1 MQMTDRKIAKFQLHN
16 HHHQHSDPH
25 FYRMDD
31 LPVTPTT
38 VIKHWGD
45 DLSKA
50 EESNIYRLQLPWRDS
65 STKGRSD
72 LAVACPTALREVLGL
87 NLAVGSCVYCK
98 NHCNLQPWARAVRTF
113 PAVPRST

>member
-1 MQMTDRKIAKFQLHN
+1 MTDRKIAKFQLHN
-16 HHHQHSDPH
+16 HHHQLSDPH

-50 EESNIYRLQLPWRDS
+50 ESNIYRLQLPWRDS

-113 PAVPRST
+113 PEVPRST